1 MVEKRDE
8 WGIPELLSNSIFND
22 AIMKGIILAGGSGT
36 RLYPI
41 TKAISKQLMPI
52 YDKPMIYYP
61 LSILMMAGIRE
72 ILIITTP
79 EDNASFKRLL
89 GDGSQ
94 VGCQFE
100 YAIQEVPNGLAQ
112 AFVIGSN
119 FIGND
124 KVALVLGDNIFYGT
138 GLGRQLQAL
147 NNIEGGYV
155 FAYQVSDPE
164 RYGVV
169 EFDGDHKVLSIEE
182 KPDKPKSNYAVP
194 GLYFYD
200 NHVVD
205 IAKNL
210 KPSPR
215 GEYEITDVNKE
226 YLERGELKVAILDR
240 GTAWLDTG
248 TFDSLSDA
256 SEFVRVIE
264 KRQGTKIGCIEEV
277 AYRMGFINEKQL
289 LQQAEML
296 VKSGYGAYLQKVSKK
311 KD

>member
-1 MVEKRDE
+1 
-8 WGIPELLSNSIFND
+8 
-22 AIMKGIILAGGSGT
+22 MKGIILAGGSGT

-61 LSILMMAGIRE
+61 LSILMMAGIKE
-72 ILIITTP
+72 VLIITTP
-79 EDNASFKRLL
+79 EDHPQFKRLL

-94 VGCQFE
+94 VGCRFE

-112 AFVIGSN
+112 AFVIGEK

-124 KVALVLGDNIFYGT
+124 KVALVLGDNIFYGSR
-138 GLGRQLQAL
+138 LGRQLQEL
-147 NNIEGGYV
+147 NDIEGGYV
-155 FAYQVSDPE
+155 FAYEVSDPE

-169 EFDGDHKVLSIEE
+169 EFDKDNHVISIEE
-182 KPDKPKSNYAVP
+182 KPKQPKSNFAVP

-200 NHVVD
+200 NQVVE

-210 KPSPR
+210 QPSAR

-226 YLERGELKVAILDR
+226 YLKKGQLKVSILDR

-248 TFDSLSDA
+248 TFESLSDA

-277 AYRMGFINEKQL
+277 AWRMGYIDQGRL
-289 LQQAEML
+289 LEHAEAL
-296 VKSGYGAYLQKVSKK
+296 SKSGYGSYLKGVVKMANS
-311 KD
+311 

>member
-1 MVEKRDE
+1 
-8 WGIPELLSNSIFND
+8 
-22 AIMKGIILAGGSGT
+22 MKGIILAGGSGT

-79 EDNASFKRLL
+79 EDNSQFKRLL
-89 GDGSQ
+89 NTGEQ
-94 VGCQFE
+94 LGCRFE
-100 YAIQEVPNGLAQ
+100 YATQEVPNGLAQ
-112 AFVIGSN
+112 AFVIGAN

-138 GLGRQLQAL
+138 GLGRQLQEL
-147 NNIEGGYV
+147 NDVDGGYV
-155 FAYQVSDPE
+155 FAYKVSDPE

-169 EFDGDHKVLSIEE
+169 EFDDKMKAISIEE
-182 KPDKPKSNYAVP
+182 KPKNPKSNFAVP

-200 NHVVD
+200 NEVVT

-215 GEYEITDVNKE
+215 GEYEITDVNKA
-226 YLERGELKVAILDR
+226 YLEDGKLKVCILDR

-264 KRQGTKIGCIEEV
+264 KRQDTKIGCIEEV
-277 AYRMGFINEKQL
+277 AYRMGYINKDELLNISSQL
-289 LQQAEML
+289 E
-296 VKSGYGAYLQKVSKK
+296 KSGYGVYLKK
-311 KD
+311 LLKES

>member
-1 MVEKRDE
+1 
-8 WGIPELLSNSIFND
+8 
-22 AIMKGIILAGGSGT
+22 MKGIILAGGSGT

-61 LSILMMAGIRE
+61 LSTLMMAGIKE

-79 EDNASFKRLL
+79 EDNPSFKRLL

-94 VGCQFE
+94 VGCRFE
-100 YAIQEVPNGLAQ
+100 YAIQEVPTGLAQ
-112 AFVIGSN
+112 AFVIGAP

-124 KVALVLGDNIFYGT
+124 KAALVLGDNIFYGS
-138 GLGRQLQAL
+138 GLGKMLRSMTDV
-147 NNIEGGYV
+147 EGGFV
-155 FAYQVSDPE
+155 FAYEVSDPE

-169 EFDGDHKVLSIEE
+169 EFDAAFNALSIEE
-182 KPDKPKSNYAVP
+182 KPTQPKSNYAVP

-200 NHVVD
+200 NSVVE

-210 KPSPR
+210 KPSAR
-215 GEYEITDVNKE
+215 GEYEITDINKIL
-226 YLERGELKVAILDR
+226 LENGRLKVGVLDR

-264 KRQGTKIGCIEEV
+264 KRQATKIGCIEEV
-277 AYRMGFINEKQL
+277 AYRMGFITKEEL
-289 LQQAEML
+289 LQQAKIL
-296 VKSGYGAYLQKVSKK
+296 LKSGYGQYLSNLK
-311 KD
+311 

>member
-1 MVEKRDE
+1 
-8 WGIPELLSNSIFND
+8 
-22 AIMKGIILAGGSGT
+22 MKGIILAGGSGT

-61 LSILMMAGIRE
+61 LSVLMMAGIKE
-72 ILIITTP
+72 ILIITTQ
-79 EDNASFKRLL
+79 EDNPQFKRLL

-94 VGCQFE
+94 VGCRFE
-100 YAIQEVPNGLAQ
+100 YAVQEVPNGLAQ
-112 AFVIGSN
+112 AFVIGAS
-119 FIGND
+119 FIGDD

-138 GLGRQLQAL
+138 GLDRQLQL
-147 NNIEGGYV
+147 LTKVEGGYV

-169 EFDGDHKVLSIEE
+169 EFDASMKAVSIEE
-182 KPDKPKSNYAVP
+182 KPVVPKSNYAVP

-200 NHVVD
+200 NEVVQ
-205 IAKNL
+205 ISRKL
-210 KPSPR
+210 KPSAR
-215 GEYEITDVNKE
+215 GEYEITDVNKA
-226 YLERGELKVAILDR
+226 YLQAGKLHVAVLDK

-264 KRQGTKIGCIEEV
+264 KRQGRKIGCIEEV
-277 AYRMGFINEKQL
+277 AWRNGFISKAKILQL
-289 LQQAEML
+289 ADELK
-296 VKSGYGAYLQKVSKK
+296 KSGYGEYLRKVVEGC
-311 KD
+311 

>member
-1 MVEKRDE
+1 
-8 WGIPELLSNSIFND
+8 
-22 AIMKGIILAGGSGT
+22 MKGIILAGGSGT

-61 LSILMMAGIRE
+61 LSTLMMAGIKE

-79 EDNASFKRLL
+79 EDNSSFRRLL

-94 VGCQFE
+94 VGCRFE

-112 AFVIGSN
+112 AFVIGES

-124 KVALVLGDNIFYGT
+124 KVALVLGDNIFYGA
-138 GLGRQLQAL
+138 GLGRQLKTL
-147 NNIEGGYV
+147 NNVEGGYV

-169 EFDGDHKVLSIEE
+169 EFDDKMKAISIEE
-182 KPDKPKSNYAVP
+182 KPARPKSNYAVP

-200 NHVVD
+200 NVVVK
-205 IAKNL
+205 IAKEL

-215 GEYEITDVNKE
+215 GEYEITDVNKA
-226 YLERGELKVAILDR
+226 YLQQGKLKVALLDR

-264 KRQGTKIGCIEEV
+264 KRQGTKIGCIEEI
-277 AYRMGFINEKQL
+277 AYRNGFIDKQQVAAIAGEL
-289 LQQAEML
+289 A
-296 VKSGYGAYLQKVSKK
+296 KSGYGEYLKRMINFES
-311 KD
+311 